1 MPGSDGS
8 DRSVS
13 AVVAAGAVA
22 ADWNVDLALIIEAA
36 REAGKVALAHFGQS
50 PEVWWKNEG
59 MSPVSAADY
68 AANRVLEQILRDAR
82 PAYGWLSE
90 ETDDDPDRLTRD
102 TLFVVD
108 PIDGTRAFLAGKKT
122 WCISVAV
129 VHCGAPVAGV
139 LVAPAL
145 DEEFTA
151 IAGGKAARNGVE
163 IAVSA
168 SAADARLK
176 IASAQD
182 MVASLDK
189 SLRPR
194 VDSVEHIPSLA
205 YRLALVADGRIDG
218 TLVKPNSH
226 DWDLA
231 AADLILSRAGGA
243 LTDLEGKA
251 LVYNRAQVTHPVLCA
266 ASAGV
271 LPILLNNITG
281 IPRS

>member
-1 MPGSDGS
+1 LPGSDDKLGQ
-8 DRSVS
+8 VGW
-13 AVVAAGAVA
+13 AA
-22 ADWNVDLALIIEAA
+22 DLALIIEAA
-36 REAGKVALAHFGQS
+36 REAGRVALDHFGQS

-68 AANRVLEQILRDAR
+68 AANRVLEQRLRDAR
-82 PAYGWLSE
+82 PTYGWLSE
-90 ETDDDPDRLTRD
+90 ETDDDPERLARD

-122 WCISVAV
+122 WCVSVAV
-129 VHCGAPVAGV
+129 VHQGAPVAGV

-151 IAGGKAARNGVE
+151 IAGGKAERNGIE

-168 SAADARLK
+168 PAPDARLK
-176 IASAQD
+176 LASAQD
-182 MVASLDK
+182 LVAGIDK

-194 VDSVEHIPSLA
+194 IERVEHIPSLA
-205 YRLALVADGRIDG
+205 YRLALVADGRLDG

-231 AADLILSRAGGA
+231 AADLILSRAGGM
-243 LTDLEGKA
+243 LTDLEGRA
-251 LVYNRAQVTHPVLCA
+251 LVYNRVEVTHPVLCA
-266 ASAGV
+266 ASAST
-271 LPILLNNITG
+271 LPMLLGNVTQ

>member
-1 MPGSDGS
+1 MP
-8 DRSVS
+8 
-13 AVVAAGAVA
+13 AVAVAAGEVA
-22 ADWNVDLALIIEAA
+22 ADWSADLALIIEAA

-50 PEVWWKNEG
+50 PKVWWKNEG

-68 AANRVLEQILRDAR
+68 AANRVLEQMLRQAR

-90 ETDDDPDRLTRD
+90 ETDDDADRLTRD

-108 PIDGTRAFLAGKKT
+108 PIDGTRAFIAGKTT
-122 WCISVAV
+122 WCVSVAV
-129 VHCGAPVAGV
+129 VHKGTPVAGV

-151 IAGGKAARNGVE
+151 IAGGVARRNGME
-163 IAVSA
+163 IAVSKPEP
-168 SAADARLK
+168 DGRLK

-182 MVASLDK
+182 MVAAIDK

-194 VDSVEHIPSLA
+194 VDRVEHIPSLA

-218 TLVKPNSH
+218 TLVKQNAH

-243 LTDLEGKA
+243 LTDLDGHA
-251 LVYNRAQVTHPVLCA
+251 LVYNRPSVIHPVLCA
-266 ASAGV
+266 APAGI
-271 LPILLNNITG
+271 LPMLLKNITQ
-281 IPRS
+281 IPRCLPFG